1 MSLPETIL
9 QFGAGRFLRAFID
22 RFVHQANEGGQNVG
36 RIVVVQRSADKRSE
50 LLGPAGYDVLVRG
63 YQDGEVIQRR
73 ERVQSI
79 SRVLLA
85 DKQWSDVLAFA
96 KSPELR
102 YIVSNATESG
112 YTFDPKDK
120 LDAPPETLPAKLTQV
135 LWARHQAKAAAPT
148 ILPCELIERQADKL
162 TELICTQSQT
172 WGLPD
177 EFRKWVKDECV
188 WLNSLVDCIVTMPE
202 PALAEKDPLLICAEP
217 YYLWALEVPLAGR
230 ASDEIGVTPSL
241 ARPANKVRLFEH
253 PALRIADDIAPYF
266 LRKVRI
272 LNGTHTAMVG
282 KFHGKFD
289 TVQNLLADK
298 SAARWIRDLMFGEI
312 VPTLAYRLDLVA
324 SFADET
330 FDRFRNPFTNHKLAD
345 IAKGHADK
353 VKVRLEPTRAE
364 YKKLFGKPP
373 PRITEAMKPL

>member
-1 MSLPETIL
+1 MNNLPETIL
-9 QFGAGRFLRAFID
+9 QFGSGRFLRAFVD
-22 RFVHQANEGGQNVG
+22 RFVQQANDAGQAVG
-36 RIVVVQRSADKRSE
+36 RIVVVQRSADQRSE
-50 LLGPAGYDVLVRG
+50 LLGPAGYQVLVRG
-63 YQDGEVIQRR
+63 YQDGQLVERG

-85 DKQWSDVLAFA
+85 DKQWRDVLAFA
-96 KSPELR
+96 KSPDLR
-102 YIVSNATESG
+102 FIVSNATESG
-112 YTFDPKDK
+112 YVLDPNDK
-120 LDAPPETLPAKLTQV
+120 ITAPPETLPAKLTQV
-135 LWARHQAKAAAPT
+135 LWARFQAKAPPP
-148 ILPCELIERQADKL
+148 IMLPCELIERNADKL
-162 TELICTQSQT
+162 TRLIREQARV

-177 EFRKWVKDECV
+177 EFSGWVDNDCV

-202 PALAEKDPLLICAEP
+202 PTLAASDPLLICAEP
-217 YYLWALEVPLAGR
+217 YYLWALEKPKGKAV
-230 ASDEIGVTPSL
+230 
-241 ARPANKVRLFEH
+241 KLFEH
-253 PALRIADDIAPYF
+253 PAIRLADDIAPYF

-282 KFHGKFD
+282 KFHGQFD

-298 SAARWIRDLMFGEI
+298 AAARWIRDLMYEET

-364 YKKLFGKPP
+364 YEKLFGRAPT
-373 PRITEAMKPL
+373 RIVEAMKSLP